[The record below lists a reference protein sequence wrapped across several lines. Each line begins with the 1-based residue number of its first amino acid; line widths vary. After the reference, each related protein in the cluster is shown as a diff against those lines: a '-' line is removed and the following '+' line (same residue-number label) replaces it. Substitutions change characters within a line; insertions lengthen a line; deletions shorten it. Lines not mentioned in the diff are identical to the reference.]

1 MKAIE
6 CFHNES
12 NMKTKV
18 KFEMK
23 LSRISAI
30 HEITCHKAIQILL
43 FFPCDPKRS
52 LVYQS

>member
-6 CFHNES
+6 CFHNKS

-30 HEITCHKAIQILL
+30 HEIPCHKALQILL
-43 FFPCDPKRS
+43 FFHCDPKRS
-52 LVYQS
+52 LAYQS